1 LKKKG
6 LQALSRIPNSTA
18 STKRSN
24 CRDNSMCLPSKT
36 PLITQDP
43 FLGVAHI
50 ASFNK
55 VMNMTRGFD
64 SSKANTINGYV
75 GQEEDKHCVQHNY
88 HDHAKDDCATYLS
101 APVVSKGGVTVPFP
115 TKLHN
120 MLDHIDEHESELSSI
135 VSWQPH
141 GRCFLVKDIKKFTKD
156 VLPRFFEQKKY
167 PSFQRQ
173 LNLYGFNRLTKGPDK
188 GSYYHELFLRS
199 KKVLCRGIQRMKV
212 KGTGSRLASNPK
224 QEPNFYQMDSMPSSV
239 TSSLDIESKV
249 TEKRVNAVISPL
261 TPMKQK
267 QQEEIFAA
275 MPPLELPH
283 SVLPW
288 NIKNEDSH
296 TSHLQVLRKTP
307 FTGSSIE
314 SREVIDAEGH
324 TQSFMANKQ
333 VDVLDEPSDD
343 LRYVFGGMPFH
354 SLDILDGAQLYGRQ
368 DSFLIEDSNDNFA
381 PAMIKECKDFEKQM
395 DDIVDLGE
403 EVDLSSDL
411 EMGKVLNRICDETNP
426 FIAL

>member
-1 LKKKG
+1 
-6 LQALSRIPNSTA
+6 
-18 STKRSN
+18 
-24 CRDNSMCLPSKT
+24 MCIPSKI
-36 PLITQDP
+36 PLHIQDP

-75 GQEEDKHCVQHNY
+75 GQEGDKHCVQHNY

-141 GRCFLVKDIKKFTKD
+141 GRCFLVKDIKQFTKD

-212 KGTGSRLASNPK
+212 KGTGSRMASNPK
-224 QEPNFYQMDSMPSSV
+224 QEPNFYQMDQMPSSV
-239 TSSLDIESKV
+239 TSPLDIESKV
-249 TEKRVNAVISPL
+249 TEKRVKAVISPL
-261 TPMKQK
+261 TPMKHK

-288 NIKNEDSH
+288 NTKSEDSH
-296 TSHLQVLRKTP
+296 TSPLQALRKTP
-307 FTGSSIE
+307 LTGSSIE
-314 SREVIDAEGH
+314 SREVIDSEGH
-324 TQSFMANKQ
+324 TQSFMADKQ

-354 SLDILDGAQLYGRQ
+354 SLDILDGAPLYGRQ

-381 PAMIKECKDFEKQM
+381 PAMIQQCKDFEKQM

-411 EMGKVLNRICDETNP
+411 EMGKVLNRICDKELLYETKP